1 MTRQRRKASPSI
13 RRSSFSGR
21 PARRRSRWRDLRPRR
36 SQGSV
41 RKAAAMSPRAGQ
53 SCSQL
58 RTSRASSHLLERTGQ
73 PGASFFFLASL
84 PWDTC
89 WDKGFLL
96 RWKMPGAKGQP
107 LLVTPEEA
115 QSLETILLPG
125 GPQRSSTSPQHNNSS
140 SSSSSS
146 LLGSPKPLALLQT
159 LQQLLPRVYEL
170 GLSSGTAGPH
180 LLTSRAAALMIAP
193 VANVKTDAYSQ
204 TCWYLSRFH
213 RF

>member
-13 RRSSFSGR
+13 RRSSFAGR

-36 SQGSV
+36 SSGLSTQSRSDATLCRAV
-41 RKAAAMSPRAGQ
+41 LLAATDLQSLFPSPGEDGAAW
-53 SCSQL
+53 S
-58 RTSRASSHLLERTGQ
+58 LL
-73 PGASFFFLASL
+73 FFLASL
-84 PWDTC
+84 PRDTC

-96 RWKMPGAKGQP
+96 RWKVPGAKGQP

-125 GPQRSSTSPQHNNSS
+125 GPQHSSTSPQHNNSS

-159 LQQLLPRVYEL
+159 LPQLLPRVYEL

-180 LLTSRAAALMIAP
+180 LLTSRAAALTIVP

-204 TCWYLSRFH
+204 TC
-213 RF
+213 